1 LANVSPAN
9 TCIKILL
16 SLSILL
22 SFTITFFVNQF
33 PGNSYEVTDQ
43 NNEGIFSS
51 LSRNFDKTIAD
62 INDDDKSDSSTST
75 QDDKEP
81 TDNQVNSDKSESKK
95 DDKEPT
101 DNQVNSDK
109 SETLSENNQNKKNSA
124 NSNITK
130 TDSSEDTSLVNT
142 TESVQIEPVDLKAN
156 I

>member
-1 LANVSPAN
+1 MANVSPAN

-16 SLSILL
+16 SLSILF

-62 INDDDKSDSSTST
+62 INADDKSDSSATS
-75 QDDKEP
+75 QDDKK
-81 TDNQVNSDKSESKK
+81 TSDNQVNSAKFDSKK
-95 DDKEPT
+95 DDKKT
-101 DNQVNSDK
+101 SDNQVNSAK
-109 SETLSENNQNKKNSA
+109 SDIKSKNNENKKNSA

-130 TDSSEDTSLVNT
+130 SDSSEDTLVVNS
-142 TESVQIEPVDLKAN
+142 TELVQIEPVDLKTN
-156 I
+156 F

>member
-1 LANVSPAN
+1 MANVSPAN

-16 SLSILL
+16 SLTILF

-62 INDDDKSDSSTST
+62 INDDHKSDSSATS
-75 QDDKEP
+75 QDDKK
-81 TDNQVNSDKSESKK
+81 TSDNQVNSAKSDIKSK
-95 DDKEPT
+95 
-101 DNQVNSDK
+101 NN
-109 SETLSENNQNKKNSA
+109 ENKMNSA

-130 TDSSEDTSLVNT
+130 SDSSEDTLVVNS
-142 TESVQIEPVDLKAN
+142 TELVQIEPVDLKTN
-156 I
+156 F